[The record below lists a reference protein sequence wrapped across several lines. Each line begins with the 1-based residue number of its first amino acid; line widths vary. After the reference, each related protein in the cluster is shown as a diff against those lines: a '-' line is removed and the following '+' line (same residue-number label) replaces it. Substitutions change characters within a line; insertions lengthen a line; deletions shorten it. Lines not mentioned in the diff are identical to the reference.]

1 MIFIYGDL
9 VKNAGLTCCERKKMR
24 LQMYLIHKL
33 SMRYDVNLFKFILNL
48 IEVVCL
54 VQERMNM
61 ASWEIEI
68 DCKN

>member
-1 MIFIYGDL
+1 
-9 VKNAGLTCCERKKMR
+9 MR